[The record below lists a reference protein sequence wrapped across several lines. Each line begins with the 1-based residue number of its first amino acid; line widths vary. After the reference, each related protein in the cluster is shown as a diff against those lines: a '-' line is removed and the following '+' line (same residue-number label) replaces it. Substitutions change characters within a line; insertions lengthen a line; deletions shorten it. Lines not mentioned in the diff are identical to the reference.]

1 MPQWIQLS
9 GSGPASAR
17 TVPPIPRSTYGTD
30 LPSAYLYNAGVSFVP
45 GGTGLRQSN
54 KDSKLNST
62 PVLND
67 QAVFNV
73 FMI

>member
-1 MPQWIQLS
+1 MDPDPRALALCRLFP
-9 GSGPASAR
+9 GNVR
-17 TVPPIPRSTYGTD
+17 YRSTVGV
-30 LPSAYLYNAGVSFVP
+30 SIYNAGVSFVP

>member
-9 GSGPASAR
+9 GSTR
-17 TVPPIPRSTYGTD
+17 ERSHCAAYSPVTYGTD